1 VRNRFLN
8 HHEINIILQ
17 GRIVLGKKI
26 MTTPDKEQNN
36 VLRKCN
42 EEGTLLKSSQN
53 SNDELTIRMP
63 KLRDKSH
70 FRWSVWIFL
79 RKVQMCFEQASF
91 AENMK
96 HININFN
103 DKVHH
108 VDNSKNN

>member
-1 VRNRFLN
+1 
-8 HHEINIILQ
+8 
-17 GRIVLGKKI
+17 

-53 SNDELTIRMP
+53 SNDELTIGMP

-79 RKVQMCFEQASF
+79 GKVQMCFEQASF
-91 AENMK
+91 AGNMK
-96 HININFN
+96 HININFT
-103 DKVHH
+103 DKVHYI
-108 VDNSKNN
+108 DNSENN